1 MVFLLTSRDT
11 EVSRSPR
18 NSEAGSLGDDFLTPD
33 QLKQIK
39 FAPMSTKL
47 LELDRRYFDAWHNHD
62 ADAIAAAFSENSTY
76 THPALPEPLVG
87 GPAVAEWA
95 KTVWTILPDFK
106 LDLVSRDA
114 TWEDGIVV
122 NEWVYSGTD
131 IGPHPDGAPPTERPA
146 KCPGVTISQYEGDKI
161 RWQRVILTGWMN
173 SYSMVMSS

>member
-1 MVFLLTSRDT
+1 MVFRLTPRDT
-11 EVSRSPR
+11 EVSWSLR
-18 NSEAGSLGDDFLTPD
+18 NPEARYLGDED

-39 FAPMSTKL
+39 FTPMSTKL

-62 ADAIAAAFSENSTY
+62 ADAIAAAFSENSNY

-114 TWEDGIVV
+114 TGMALSSMNGFTAELIQV
-122 NEWVYSGTD
+122 
-131 IGPHPDGAPPTERPA
+131 PT
-146 KCPGVTISQYEGDKI
+146 Q
-161 RWQRVILTGWMN
+161 
-173 SYSMVMSS
+173 MVRLQQSVLPNALE

>member
-1 MVFLLTSRDT
+1 
-11 EVSRSPR
+11 
-18 NSEAGSLGDDFLTPD
+18 
-33 QLKQIK
+33 
-39 FAPMSTKL
+39 MSTKL
-47 LELDRRYFDAWHNHD
+47 LELDRRYFDAWNSRD
-62 ADAIAAAFSENSTY
+62 ADAIAAAFAENSTY

-161 RWQRVILTGWMN
+161 RWQRVYTDGWMN
-173 SYSMVMSS
+173 SYSMATAESLPRVQSKEIS